1 MHVNVFFFC
10 KQNSKGTCRLNMYIN
25 KNFIDHLRKEIL
37 IKDQILPNRMID
49 NIEKKSKNNL
59 TADQR

>member
-1 MHVNVFFFC
+1 
-10 KQNSKGTCRLNMYIN
+10 MYIN

-49 NIEKKSKNNL
+49 NIEKKGKNNL
-59 TADQR
+59 TADQ